1 MRREAAALGTV
12 LALALLPGCAATRIG
27 LRNAGAFFS
36 WPKEVEKI
44 REPVRKDA
52 RLAVLWVGHATV
64 LVQIDDK
71 VILTDPVFTSTVGQL
86 SRRLVEPGVDPD
98 RLPMLDAVV
107 VSHMHADHLSLGSLS
122 MLEKKVKMLL
132 LPRGG
137 ASYLTDFD
145 FPALELGRWQAW
157 EKDGLRVTAVPVD
170 HVGWRYGLD
179 SAWMTESFAGY
190 VIEYHGIKV
199 YFGGDSA
206 YDQKVFVEAQ
216 ERFPNLDLALLP
228 IAPIEPRELMRRTHM
243 DPHEAMQAFI
253 DLKAKRFVPIHFDT
267 FPFSAGEPG
276 DELRELDDAKR
287 TMHLGG
293 TRVVAPLKVGEQRV
307 FWKRGE
313 EDPVGKIDDTPKP
326 PPAPAPPKKEEPK
339 KKDVIPD
346 DDKLD

>member
-1 MRREAAALGTV
+1 VRREIAAVGMA
-12 LALALLPGCAATRIG
+12 LALAALPGCAPMRIG
-27 LRNAGAFFS
+27 ARNVGAFFS
-36 WPKEVEKI
+36 WPKEVDKI
-44 REPVRKDA
+44 RDPVRKDA
-52 RLAVLWVGHATV
+52 RLAVLWVGHATA
-64 LVQIDDK
+64 LIQIDDK
-71 VILTDPVFTSTVGQL
+71 IILTDPIFTSTAGQL
-86 SRRLVEPGVDPD
+86 ARRIVEPGLDPD

-107 VSHMHADHLSLGSLS
+107 VSHMHSDHLSLGSLG

-137 ASYLTDFD
+137 ASCLTDFD

-157 EKDGLRVTAVPVD
+157 EKDGLRVTAAPVD
-170 HVGWRYGLD
+170 HVGWRYGID
-179 SAWMTESFAGY
+179 SAWMTESFTGY

-206 YDQKVFVEAQ
+206 YDQKVFVEAA

-228 IAPIEPRELMRRTHM
+228 IAPMEPRELMRRTHM

-253 DLKAKRFVPIHFDT
+253 DLKAKRFVPIHFET
-267 FPFSAGEPG
+267 FAFSAGEPG
-276 DELRELDDAKR
+276 EERRALEDAKR
-287 TMHLGG
+287 TMRLGP
-293 TRVVAPLKVGEQRV
+293 TRVVAPLQIGEQRV

-326 PPAPAPPKKEEPK
+326 PPAPAPKKEEPRK
-339 KKDVIPD
+339 NEIPD